1 MSRWLRNCRRSVY
14 RKGSATSTAPVRVW
28 SGDDD
33 RLRAEACSALE
44 RAGITPHPV
53 SREDH
58 LFAPSEHPRF
68 EVYVAADVA
77 AAAKAVLD
85 AQVLSAEEWDQ
96 LEDSG
101 ALELPDE
108 DVPEVRSASRR
119 RTDWHPEDA
128 TAEIWSG
135 ADTDLAR
142 MIAAS
147 LRENQIDCR
156 IETISPEEA
165 DAENAP
171 PDAIAEKS
179 LYSLTTKGEGKRS
192 SAKSSRPAPCN
203 KSHRKLLSPSRPVSR
218 EDIGS
223 LACSERIL
231 GLYPKR
237 VGLDQHDCRR
247 TIHAS
252 LWSRLG
258 CLGTSLPSQHFSI
271 SLRLFLRLFSLM
283 YFNPT
288 KSTHTMCSTLLSAC

>member
-1 MSRWLRNCRRSVY
+1 MYCPSCRTEY
-14 RKGSATSTAPVRVW
+14 RPGFAVCADCNVALVEELPEEPTHDVMGDLDGTARVW

-33 RLRAEACSALE
+33 RLRAEACAALE

-108 DVPEVRSASRR
+108 DVPEVRSARR
-119 RTDWHPEDA
+119 ERTDWHPEDA

-135 ADTDLAR
+135 KDTDLAR

-156 IETISPEEA
+156 IETISPGAET
-165 DAENAP
+165 DAENAS
-171 PDAIAEKS
+171 PDAIA
-179 LYSLTTKGEGKRS
+179 
-192 SAKSSRPAPCN
+192 
-203 KSHRKLLSPSRPVSR
+203 RKLFVLPDDEGRGKEIVREILEASP
-218 EDIGS
+218 
-223 LACSERIL
+223 L
-231 GLYPKR
+231 
-237 VGLDQHDCRR
+237 
-247 TIHAS
+247 
-252 LWSRLG
+252 
-258 CLGTSLPSQHFSI
+258 
-271 SLRLFLRLFSLM
+271 
-283 YFNPT
+283 
-288 KSTHTMCSTLLSAC
+288 